1 MFIFYLIIILFR
13 SLDSARDDSA
23 SLGMAVH
30 RSGWQC
36 IARDDSASLG
46 MTVHRSGFR
55 DVAILGDAR
64 VITNPVPIAGRKKYM
79 SKCQFFNDKKL
90 PLMT

>member
-23 SLGMAVH
+23 SLGM
-30 RSGWQC
+30 
-36 IARDDSASLG
+36 
-46 MTVHRSGFR
+46 TVHRSGGR

-79 SKCQFFNDKKL
+79 SKCQFFNDKRL